1 MFEKQEKNKK
11 YINLLFIVLAA
22 VVVFV
27 SIIVLISNQVKCQDK
42 LEEKKRLEAEASAI
56 SERVGEKQN
65 RLDRPLDSDY
75 IAEVVRDKLDMH
87 YPDEGVYYGDDKSS
101 NDKERTTETE
111 SEKAP
116 E

>member
-42 LEEKKRLEAEASAI
+42 LEEKKRLEAEAAAI

-65 RLDRPLDSDY
+65 RLDRPLDSGY

-101 NDKERTTETE
+101 SDKERTTETE

>member
-42 LEEKKRLEAEASAI
+42 LEEKKT
-56 SERVGEKQN
+56 
-65 RLDRPLDSDY
+65 P
-75 IAEVVRDKLDMH
+75 
-87 YPDEGVYYGDDKSS
+87 
-101 NDKERTTETE
+101 
-111 SEKAP
+111 
-116 E
+116 